1 MNRTRKKNERT
12 SNKHGRARKQCCS
25 YMIKHETGSERE
37 GIRVDCLCPYLV
49 SQKDLLFGGGG
60 GRDIRNKSER
70 RRKKSVFLKK
80 KRT

>member
-12 SNKHGRARKQCCS
+12 SNKHERARKQFCS

-49 SQKDLLFGGGG
+49 SQKDLLGGG

-70 RRKKSVFLKK
+70 RREKSDFL
-80 KRT
+80 